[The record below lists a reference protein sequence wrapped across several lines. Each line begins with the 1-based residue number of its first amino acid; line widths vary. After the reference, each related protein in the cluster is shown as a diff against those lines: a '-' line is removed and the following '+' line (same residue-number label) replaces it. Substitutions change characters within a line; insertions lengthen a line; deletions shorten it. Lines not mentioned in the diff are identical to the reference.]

1 MPLHVSHQAKER
13 AEAVIDADWHGIW
26 VVAFDCGGGMSS
38 IAFVSVCKR
47 YGNVEAVKDLDLVCA
62 EGEMLALL
70 GPSGCGKSST
80 LKMAAGIEGVSGGE
94 ILIGKRPV
102 SRLAPGQRNI
112 AMVFEDYALYPHLTA
127 RENIAFPLAVRG
139 ARRAE
144 IAARVGQAMSLLRLE
159 GLADRGVRTLSG
171 GAQQRISI
179 GRALV
184 RDPEV
189 ILFDEPLSHL
199 DADQKVHLRSEIRRL
214 QKIKAVTSIL
224 VTHDQTEA
232 TAMADRI
239 AVMNGGVLQQ
249 VAPPGEL
256 YERPANLFVAG
267 FIGEPPMNLLPVRAE
282 DGRIRVVA
290 TGWELPLGQRLPKRA
305 QSAGTG
311 RDMTAGIRP
320 EHVVVAPASRAG
332 DRRAVVRY
340 REPRGDVDVVV
351 AAPIGHGGA
360 TIVAEVP
367 GPSGY
372 RAEDVVGIDFVSDRI
387 HLFAGADGRNVET
400 AP

>member
-1 MPLHVSHQAKER
+1 
-13 AEAVIDADWHGIW
+13 
-26 VVAFDCGGGMSS
+26 MSS
-38 IAFVSVCKR
+38 IAFVSVSKR
-47 YGNVEAVKDLDLVCA
+47 YGDVEAVKDLDLVCS

-80 LKMAAGIEGVSGGE
+80 LKMAAGIENVSRGE
-94 ILIGKRPV
+94 IFIGKRPV
-102 SRLAPGQRNI
+102 SSLAPGQRNI

-127 RENIAFPLAVRG
+127 RENIAFPLTVRG
-139 ARRAE
+139 MSRAD
-144 IAARVGQAMSLLRLE
+144 IAARVGQALGLLQLE
-159 GLADRGVRTLSG
+159 GLADRSVRTLSG

-184 RDPEV
+184 RDPEL

-214 QKIKAVTSIL
+214 QRIKAVTSIL

-256 YERPANLFVAG
+256 YDRPANLFVAG
-267 FIGEPPMNLLPVRAE
+267 FIGEPPMNLLPVRVE
-282 DGRIRVVA
+282 DGRIKVA
-290 TGWELPLGQRLPKRA
+290 GTGWELPLGERLTKLA
-305 QSAGTG
+305 QSVGAGQ
-311 RDMTAGIRP
+311 DMTAGIRP
-320 EHVVVAPASRAG
+320 EHVVVVPSGQAA

-351 AAPIGHGGA
+351 AAPVVRGGGHAGGG

-367 GPSGY
+367 GPSAY
-372 RAEDVVGIDFVSDRI
+372 RAEDVIGIDFMDGRI
-387 HLFAGADGRNVET
+387 HLFGGADGRNLET
-400 AP
+400 LPRGIP